1 MIHYPW
7 RVRLKA
13 QAATCLSN
21 DRVHYIPFLRPA
33 LYGLPENGAKR
44 DTCASVGAS
53 EGGKTE
59 SRAAGQA
66 AAEIDIGKFQ
76 GEVEGLFVPLPLLRE
91 PGIMVCMT
99 GRSPPS
105 GVIYMRPSLLA
116 ISTQGQM
123 RAAASQ
129 PDSQTMMKAPGTHL

>member
-1 MIHYPW
+1 MA
-7 RVRLKA
+7 RRRTGQKG
-13 QAATCLSN
+13 N
-21 DRVHYIPFLRPA
+21 
-33 LYGLPENGAKR
+33 
-44 DTCASVGAS
+44 TCASVGAS
-53 EGGKTE
+53 EGGKRKTE